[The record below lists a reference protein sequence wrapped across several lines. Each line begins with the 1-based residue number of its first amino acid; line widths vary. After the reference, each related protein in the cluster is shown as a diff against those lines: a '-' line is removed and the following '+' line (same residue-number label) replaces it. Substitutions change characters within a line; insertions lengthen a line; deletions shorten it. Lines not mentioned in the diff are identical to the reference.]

1 MGIPLF
7 NSSKNGFVRKR
18 IISYVT
24 ETRIGRS
31 RQKHLLVTPNIGG
44 LNSIISYHQSE
55 NEKMKNPLWRFLY
68 LFLISLSFL
77 LNSPVFFYFCPPTP
91 SPIFFFWGGGGAA
104 HNFKL
109 FSAIPIFTCS
119 FKNFLLFP
127 YICNKKALKIMNFP
141 SKMMP

>member
-24 ETRIGRS
+24 ERRIGRS

-55 NEKMKNPLWRFLY
+55 NEKMKNPL
-68 LFLISLSFL
+68 
-77 LNSPVFFYFCPPTP
+77 
-91 SPIFFFWGGGGAA
+91 
-104 HNFKL
+104 
-109 FSAIPIFTCS
+109 
-119 FKNFLLFP
+119 
-127 YICNKKALKIMNFP
+127 
-141 SKMMP
+141 